1 MLIVIIMFLEEYPYL
16 EAKEI
21 KAQHVMGEL
30 VDLVCNKSI
39 HLDFDLNWPLKFPE
53 NNNWSIAG
61 WTYCDKRNIF
71 LNIFFFIATIKLRIS
86 QAFRLHQARQILIL
100 YKPVVNLC
108 SKWVVNY
115 FFLNFLRSSYMQ
127 PCGQNCPRAKR

>member
-39 HLDFDLNWPLKFPE
+39 HLDFDLN
-53 NNNWSIAG
+53 
-61 WTYCDKRNIF
+61 
-71 LNIFFFIATIKLRIS
+71 
-86 QAFRLHQARQILIL
+86 
-100 YKPVVNLC
+100 
-108 SKWVVNY
+108 
-115 FFLNFLRSSYMQ
+115 
-127 PCGQNCPRAKR
+127 